1 MGQAAIVIWD
11 LEKMAPVQR
20 FALHKGKVQ
29 ALTFSHDEQYLASL
43 GGPDDNK
50 LVVWDLET
58 GDPVCGAQ
66 AANDVALTVK
76 FFNNNS
82 LKLVTGGNLNLRQWD
97 VDLANRKVRKSLG
110 CVCRVVV
117 VVCVVACAPIVLC
130 RSLVSLR
137 ASTMITWVE
146 TGAPNRR
153 RVGCEP
159 PADCQHLHR
168 RL

>member
-1 MGQAAIVIWD
+1 MLIQPQVSVFNHDESSIYPQAAIVIWD

-29 ALTFSHDEQYLASL
+29 ALTFSLDEQYLASL

-58 GDPVCGAQ
+58 GDPVCGAL

-97 VDLANRKVRKSLG
+97 VDLANRKVHSRFFTSLDPT
-110 CVCRVVV
+110 CIMRFFFFFIFFFVFCH
-117 VVCVVACAPIVLC
+117 AHIFI
-130 RSLVSLR
+130 
-137 ASTMITWVE
+137 ASCPSCF
-146 TGAPNRR
+146 A
-153 RVGCEP
+153 
-159 PADCQHLHR
+159 
-168 RL
+168 